1 MRSKIIEIEG
11 IGPVMGEKLEK
22 AGIKTVEALLEDGAA
37 KSGRKRIADETG
49 IAEAK
54 ILDFVNTA
62 DLMRVSGVGAEFAEL
77 LVAAGVDTIKEL
89 RTRNAENLHVKLD
102 EVNAAKKLTRRVP
115 SLDMVAD
122 FIVKAKDIEPRVTY

>member
-1 MRSKIIEIEG
+1 
-11 IGPVMGEKLEK
+11 MGEKLEK
-22 AGIKTVEALLEDGAA
+22 AGIKTVEALLEEWAA

-122 FIVKAKDIEPRVTY
+122 FIVNAKDIEPRVTY